1 MLGYQVNF
9 KTEADPDHREWHLGR
24 WPNAEDALAFF
35 NDNAAKKDGLGPFSF
50 ASISDFNP
58 DYHLVG
64 RRLPNGPKV
73 ESFFLYCVLPR

>member
-35 NDNAAKKDGLGPFSF
+35 NDNAAKKDGLGRRPSGDPMTLGNMR
-50 ASISDFNP
+50 AR
-58 DYHLVG
+58 G
-64 RRLPNGPKV
+64 RRIGADRFVDPT
-73 ESFFLYCVLPR
+73 